1 MAGIRMENKIYEVGM
16 YCRLSKDDGTDNE
29 SASIATQKSI
39 LTDYVKKQGW
49 HLAKTYVDDGYSG
62 TNFQRPSFQNMI
74 KDIESGLINC
84 VITKDLSRLGRNYLD
99 CGLYLEVFF
108 PEHNVRYIAVND
120 GVDTLNKSAMDITP
134 FRNIL
139 NEMYS
144 ADVSV
149 KIKSAYRARF
159 QQGKFMGT
167 TAPYGYVK
175 DPADHNHLLIDDKVA
190 HVVREIFDLAL
201 AGNGIAKIRK
211 HINKQHILRPA
222 AYAAEQGATG
232 YERYFEENEE
242 NRYIWSENSVR
253 GILRSPIYAGNLA
266 GYKRIA
272 ANMKSKKRPSKLP
285 EEWEVIPDTH
295 EGIVT
300 QEEFDTVQQLMTS
313 RRREQNAGGFENIF
327 SGVIKC
333 ADCGYAM
340 RAASANRRK
349 RPDIIDCVQ
358 YTCNNYGRY
367 GNVMCTA
374 HSIEARD
381 LFNAVLADINRFAD
395 MAVNDEKA
403 VRAIERR
410 LTETDQSRAKSLEKE
425 KKKLN
430 KRLAELDRL
439 FSSLYEDKVMER
451 ITERNFEMMSG
462 KYQKEQL
469 EIEARLKEVTET
481 LNDSYEKSQ
490 GVRDFLSLIRNYQG
504 LKELD
509 ATIINALID
518 KILVS
523 EREKLADGTVRQEI
537 KIYYKFIGFVGE
549 LHITPTKRWTALK
562 PKNCTVCG
570 VEYVPSS
577 GISKYCPACAK
588 RIQREKS
595 NESKRRSR
603 ERNRRAC
610 IELSAKNDR
619 LIWGNWSEKA
629 NTYSATDAVPD
640 PNNKRCF
647 VANLRKVEGTKA
659 IGGFAGQI
667 DPASAANLDTAS
679 SEGLLGG
686 LLQYL
691 IGTPGDLA
699 RLLDATISTVRGADV
714 KAWDDWGIIV
724 NGSYTN
730 DSDHTAYA
738 KAAGGFAGEINGAV
752 IGKQDDPNSGLH
764 VVNIRSVT
772 GGEYAGGFLGLADV
786 SAILQVSNG
795 NTSILSALLTLGGTS
810 VLDTFRS
817 YVYHSDVSGSAEAGL
832 EVQARDSK
840 KSEYVNDPVYSGSA
854 GGFGGAL
861 LNGSVKDSKVTNLRK
876 VNGMNYTGGFIGHL
890 GKSGTVDLDNLGAL
904 GDLLSAG
911 AGVMDVFGS
920 HVDRCSV
927 EGVNEGFTV
936 HSNNTIDQKNKSEI
950 AGGFT
955 GYADLG
961 RLSEN
966 KVTGLKQVTSGQI
979 AGGFAGK
986 TTFAYLANI
995 NLDSELVK
1003 GLVTVVN
1010 QILKALWLDELQKG
1024 QVIKIDLG
1032 IIEIDALYDGKL
1044 VSLNLL
1050 GLDIKVGLAEDK
1062 SLATIYIGDS
1072 KIEINCSESGTIDE
1086 ESLKNEINI
1095 SLIKAN
1101 RTKIDK
1107 CTVTGIADGYDVY
1120 GGGAGNNANG
1130 TGQYGIAG
1138 GFVGWNNEGLL
1149 ENNNMFFADVIRG
1162 AKDLTGPFTGKS
1174 SLNSNWEFNDVKGI
1188 EGNENYYRI
1197 YRNGDTAYEKLFGKS
1212 GKELQHNYETSDA
1225 WKNVYTIRHMTKD
1238 KVVKFTD
1245 LKDAMMSGSAGQI
1258 PVNVYQEDGAMAVLM
1273 NNTASSPTE
1282 PGGNEEA
1289 PDVQDPCKDL
1299 IELRL
1304 KKVWKRDEEKD
1315 RPNEVIFNITRSYE
1329 KDGKPVVDTNFN
1341 KEVILTKK
1349 DAQTSDIWEKV
1360 LTGAEYTAYHVGT
1373 DGKKYYYTYHVSEM
1387 KVDGYT
1393 TEITYK
1399 GDRQYSITVT
1409 NTKNWFDSLLPE
1421 TGGMGKALLYTL
1433 GVLLL
1438 CLVTATEYRKR
1449 KSTRS
1454 QSSYK

>member
-1 MAGIRMENKIYEVGM
+1 MFWIELIIVLAIIFIGVRVGGTFLAMAGGIGMFIMTFILHVTPSDLPITVILIMIAVICAAATMQACGGLDYLVRIAEKILRKNPKMITVLAPVVAYIFTFM
-16 YCRLSKDDGTDNE
+16 CGTGHIVYSLLPVINE
-29 SASIATQKSI
+29 IAIETGVRPERPISASIVSSQQAITACPISAATVGI
-39 LTDYVKKQGW
+39 L
-49 HLAKTYVDDGYSG
+49 AFMAEA
-62 TNFQRPSFQNMI
+62 TNY
-74 KDIESGLINC
+74 
-84 VITKDLSRLGRNYLD
+84 TK
-99 CGLYLEVFF
+99 
-108 PEHNVRYIAVND
+108 VNIF
-120 GVDTLNKSAMDITP
+120 T
-134 FRNIL
+134 
-139 NEMYS
+139 
-144 ADVSV
+144 
-149 KIKSAYRARF
+149 
-159 QQGKFMGT
+159 
-167 TAPYGYVK
+167 
-175 DPADHNHLLIDDKVA
+175 LLIVC
-190 HVVREIFDLAL
+190 V
-201 AGNGIAKIRK
+201 
-211 HINKQHILRPA
+211 PA
-222 AYAAEQGATG
+222 T
-232 YERYFEENEE
+232 
-242 NRYIWSENSVR
+242 
-253 GILRSPIYAGNLA
+253 
-266 GYKRIA
+266 
-272 ANMKSKKRPSKLP
+272 
-285 EEWEVIPDTH
+285 
-295 EGIVT
+295 
-300 QEEFDTVQQLMTS
+300 
-313 RRREQNAGGFENIF
+313 
-327 SGVIKC
+327 
-333 ADCGYAM
+333 
-340 RAASANRRK
+340 
-349 RPDIIDCVQ
+349 
-358 YTCNNYGRY
+358 
-367 GNVMCTA
+367 
-374 HSIEARD
+374 
-381 LFNAVLADINRFAD
+381 
-395 MAVNDEKA
+395 
-403 VRAIERR
+403 
-410 LTETDQSRAKSLEKE
+410 
-425 KKKLN
+425 
-430 KRLAELDRL
+430 
-439 FSSLYEDKVMER
+439 
-451 ITERNFEMMSG
+451 
-462 KYQKEQL
+462 
-469 EIEARLKEVTET
+469 
-481 LNDSYEKSQ
+481 
-490 GVRDFLSLIRNYQG
+490 
-504 LKELD
+504 
-509 ATIINALID
+509 
-518 KILVS
+518 
-523 EREKLADGTVRQEI
+523 
-537 KIYYKFIGFVGE
+537 
-549 LHITPTKRWTALK
+549 
-562 PKNCTVCG
+562 
-570 VEYVPSS
+570 
-577 GISKYCPACAK
+577 
-588 RIQREKS
+588 
-595 NESKRRSR
+595 
-603 ERNRRAC
+603 
-610 IELSAKNDR
+610 
-619 LIWGNWSEKA
+619 
-629 NTYSATDAVPD
+629 
-640 PNNKRCF
+640 
-647 VANLRKVEGTKA
+647 
-659 IGGFAGQI
+659 
-667 DPASAANLDTAS
+667 
-679 SEGLLGG
+679 
-686 LLQYL
+686 L
-691 IGTPGDLA
+691 IGTV
-699 RLLDATISTVRGADV
+699 I
-714 KAWDDWGIIV
+714 
-724 NGSYTN
+724 
-730 DSDHTAYA
+730 
-738 KAAGGFAGEINGAV
+738 AAIAV
-752 IGKQDDPNSGLH
+752 IKKGKELADDPEFQAR
-764 VVNIRSVT
+764 V
-772 GGEYAGGFLGLADV
+772 
-786 SAILQVSNG
+786 
-795 NTSILSALLTLGGTS
+795 
-810 VLDTFRS
+810 
-817 YVYHSDVSGSAEAGL
+817 EAGL
-832 EVQARDSK
+832 IEDFSK
-840 KSEYVNDPVYSGSA
+840 KVKEEKKVSKEAKISVTIFLIAMVGIVLLGAVNDPVYSGSA

-1421 TGGMGKALLYTL
+1421 TGGMGKALLYAL

>member
-1 MAGIRMENKIYEVGM
+1 M
-16 YCRLSKDDGTDNE
+16 
-29 SASIATQKSI
+29 
-39 LTDYVKKQGW
+39 
-49 HLAKTYVDDGYSG
+49 
-62 TNFQRPSFQNMI
+62 
-74 KDIESGLINC
+74 
-84 VITKDLSRLGRNYLD
+84 
-99 CGLYLEVFF
+99 
-108 PEHNVRYIAVND
+108 
-120 GVDTLNKSAMDITP
+120 
-134 FRNIL
+134 
-139 NEMYS
+139 
-144 ADVSV
+144 
-149 KIKSAYRARF
+149 
-159 QQGKFMGT
+159 
-167 TAPYGYVK
+167 
-175 DPADHNHLLIDDKVA
+175 
-190 HVVREIFDLAL
+190 
-201 AGNGIAKIRK
+201 
-211 HINKQHILRPA
+211 
-222 AYAAEQGATG
+222 
-232 YERYFEENEE
+232 
-242 NRYIWSENSVR
+242 
-253 GILRSPIYAGNLA
+253 
-266 GYKRIA
+266 
-272 ANMKSKKRPSKLP
+272 
-285 EEWEVIPDTH
+285 
-295 EGIVT
+295 
-300 QEEFDTVQQLMTS
+300 
-313 RRREQNAGGFENIF
+313 
-327 SGVIKC
+327 
-333 ADCGYAM
+333 
-340 RAASANRRK
+340 
-349 RPDIIDCVQ
+349 
-358 YTCNNYGRY
+358 
-367 GNVMCTA
+367 
-374 HSIEARD
+374 
-381 LFNAVLADINRFAD
+381 
-395 MAVNDEKA
+395 
-403 VRAIERR
+403 
-410 LTETDQSRAKSLEKE
+410 
-425 KKKLN
+425 
-430 KRLAELDRL
+430 
-439 FSSLYEDKVMER
+439 
-451 ITERNFEMMSG
+451 
-462 KYQKEQL
+462 
-469 EIEARLKEVTET
+469 
-481 LNDSYEKSQ
+481 
-490 GVRDFLSLIRNYQG
+490 
-504 LKELD
+504 
-509 ATIINALID
+509 
-518 KILVS
+518 
-523 EREKLADGTVRQEI
+523 
-537 KIYYKFIGFVGE
+537 
-549 LHITPTKRWTALK
+549 
-562 PKNCTVCG
+562 
-570 VEYVPSS
+570 
-577 GISKYCPACAK
+577 
-588 RIQREKS
+588 
-595 NESKRRSR
+595 
-603 ERNRRAC
+603 
-610 IELSAKNDR
+610 
-619 LIWGNWSEKA
+619 
-629 NTYSATDAVPD
+629 
-640 PNNKRCF
+640 
-647 VANLRKVEGTKA
+647 
-659 IGGFAGQI
+659 
-667 DPASAANLDTAS
+667 
-679 SEGLLGG
+679 
-686 LLQYL
+686 
-691 IGTPGDLA
+691 
-699 RLLDATISTVRGADV
+699 
-714 KAWDDWGIIV
+714 
-724 NGSYTN
+724 
-730 DSDHTAYA
+730 
-738 KAAGGFAGEINGAV
+738 
-752 IGKQDDPNSGLH
+752 
-764 VVNIRSVT
+764 
-772 GGEYAGGFLGLADV
+772 GLADV

>member
-1 MAGIRMENKIYEVGM
+1 M
-16 YCRLSKDDGTDNE
+16 
-29 SASIATQKSI
+29 
-39 LTDYVKKQGW
+39 
-49 HLAKTYVDDGYSG
+49 
-62 TNFQRPSFQNMI
+62 
-74 KDIESGLINC
+74 
-84 VITKDLSRLGRNYLD
+84 
-99 CGLYLEVFF
+99 
-108 PEHNVRYIAVND
+108 
-120 GVDTLNKSAMDITP
+120 
-134 FRNIL
+134 
-139 NEMYS
+139 
-144 ADVSV
+144 
-149 KIKSAYRARF
+149 
-159 QQGKFMGT
+159 
-167 TAPYGYVK
+167 
-175 DPADHNHLLIDDKVA
+175 
-190 HVVREIFDLAL
+190 
-201 AGNGIAKIRK
+201 
-211 HINKQHILRPA
+211 
-222 AYAAEQGATG
+222 
-232 YERYFEENEE
+232 
-242 NRYIWSENSVR
+242 
-253 GILRSPIYAGNLA
+253 
-266 GYKRIA
+266 
-272 ANMKSKKRPSKLP
+272 
-285 EEWEVIPDTH
+285 
-295 EGIVT
+295 
-300 QEEFDTVQQLMTS
+300 
-313 RRREQNAGGFENIF
+313 
-327 SGVIKC
+327 
-333 ADCGYAM
+333 
-340 RAASANRRK
+340 
-349 RPDIIDCVQ
+349 
-358 YTCNNYGRY
+358 
-367 GNVMCTA
+367 
-374 HSIEARD
+374 
-381 LFNAVLADINRFAD
+381 
-395 MAVNDEKA
+395 
-403 VRAIERR
+403 
-410 LTETDQSRAKSLEKE
+410 
-425 KKKLN
+425 
-430 KRLAELDRL
+430 
-439 FSSLYEDKVMER
+439 
-451 ITERNFEMMSG
+451 
-462 KYQKEQL
+462 
-469 EIEARLKEVTET
+469 
-481 LNDSYEKSQ
+481 
-490 GVRDFLSLIRNYQG
+490 
-504 LKELD
+504 
-509 ATIINALID
+509 
-518 KILVS
+518 
-523 EREKLADGTVRQEI
+523 
-537 KIYYKFIGFVGE
+537 
-549 LHITPTKRWTALK
+549 
-562 PKNCTVCG
+562 
-570 VEYVPSS
+570 
-577 GISKYCPACAK
+577 
-588 RIQREKS
+588 
-595 NESKRRSR
+595 
-603 ERNRRAC
+603 
-610 IELSAKNDR
+610 
-619 LIWGNWSEKA
+619 
-629 NTYSATDAVPD
+629 
-640 PNNKRCF
+640 
-647 VANLRKVEGTKA
+647 
-659 IGGFAGQI
+659 
-667 DPASAANLDTAS
+667 
-679 SEGLLGG
+679 
-686 LLQYL
+686 
-691 IGTPGDLA
+691 
-699 RLLDATISTVRGADV
+699 
-714 KAWDDWGIIV
+714 
-724 NGSYTN
+724 
-730 DSDHTAYA
+730 
-738 KAAGGFAGEINGAV
+738 
-752 IGKQDDPNSGLH
+752 
-764 VVNIRSVT
+764 
-772 GGEYAGGFLGLADV
+772 
-786 SAILQVSNG
+786 
-795 NTSILSALLTLGGTS
+795 
-810 VLDTFRS
+810 
-817 YVYHSDVSGSAEAGL
+817 
-832 EVQARDSK
+832 
-840 KSEYVNDPVYSGSA
+840 
-854 GGFGGAL
+854 
-861 LNGSVKDSKVTNLRK
+861 
-876 VNGMNYTGGFIGHL
+876 
-890 GKSGTVDLDNLGAL
+890 
-904 GDLLSAG
+904 
-911 AGVMDVFGS
+911 
-920 HVDRCSV
+920 
-927 EGVNEGFTV
+927 
-936 HSNNTIDQKNKSEI
+936 IDQKNKSEI

-1024 QVIKIDLG
+1024 EVIKIDLG